1 LNKLHGSVTW
11 WSDNTRQKIFKLA
24 ADIMGTEKYTNLMIY
39 PAQKDDVF
47 NFPYY
52 MLQWMFNLT
61 LNEID
66 ELIAIGHKFEDP
78 NITMSVKGAL
88 ENPNFKL
95 TLVSPSAS
103 KIKEKIF
110 QNNKK
115 VNAIDKKFEEWLPD
129 GIKYLKKTA
138 EEHNNKTKVNDEKI
152 EKEKNKMIES
162 AKKIKELQSE
172 VEELKNKDDWSI
184 IRGRPNDV
192 MTWTANDPG
201 TTFNVGLD
209 ASNPNFTISPV
220 GDTFDLANANAEPF
234 KIAKTCTNCWK
245 TYLSEDVVDGK
256 CPHCGF
262 DLSSSPDSKKD

>member
-1 LNKLHGSVTW
+1 MPRWIAVP
-11 WSDNTRQKIFKLA
+11 ICPECEEV
-24 ADIMGTEKYTNLMIY
+24 M
-39 PAQKDDVF
+39 AQKDDVF

-129 GIKYLKKTA
+129 GIKYLKKIA
-138 EEHNNKTKVNDEKI
+138 EEHNKKSKVNDEKI
-152 EKEKNKMIES
+152 EKEKDKMIES
-162 AKKIKELQSE
+162 AKKIKELQSK
-172 VEELKNKDDWSI
+172 VEELKNKDEWSLI
-184 IRGRPNDV
+184 QARPNDFL
-192 MTWTANDPG
+192 NLKLDDPG
-201 TTFNVGLD
+201 TTVNVDLG
-209 ASNPNFTISPV
+209 ASSPNFTITPV
-220 GDTFDLANANAEPF
+220 GDTFGFANANAQPF
-234 KIAKTCTNCWK
+234 KIAETCTNCWK
-245 TYLSEDVVDGK
+245 TYLSENVVDGK

-262 DLSSSPDSKKD
+262 DLSSSPDWKKD